1 MQSNETETPKF
12 DPLNDLTTKYYRH
25 SLAKDLTLGCFAPC
39 DLSIPSPPISCGF
52 VASLTADACKQF
64 CVTSVV
70 QICSTDSVHSKSA
83 NCHISCMCLLK
94 PQSYLQSQPV
104 SWFLHNT
111 NSDKLVRC
119 TKAVGYTGAQ
129 IQTFGWAAWLGRF
142 SSSCWRRDS
151 WNNLAAWLGLQLFRT
166 NYSFGSVEKGLF
178 GCFFFTIYVPVVLN
192 TCSLLGSER
201 KSNLKVSTTSAFSWR
216 SKGSWKVAAMKMF
229 AKRE

>member
-1 MQSNETETPKF
+1 MFDSPEPRF

-52 VASLTADACKQF
+52 VASLTADACQQF

-166 NYSFGSVEKGLF
+166 NYIFGLVEYPDF
-178 GCFFFTIYVPVVLN
+178 GTFSHYGC
-192 TCSLLGSER
+192 LLY
-201 KSNLKVSTTSAFSWR
+201 
-216 SKGSWKVAAMKMF
+216 
-229 AKRE
+229 